1 MMNGRPLKASRG
13 IVACVWVFTARWAF
27 VVSHHTQSRYSVGTS
42 LIPINTMGKV
52 LVLTTSTYTCSVNA
66 DLHTYLLP
74 EHLRKHIS
82 GDGLIS

>member
-42 LIPINTMGKV
+42 LIPINTKGKV
-52 LVLTTSTYTCSVNA
+52 LVLTTSTYT
-66 DLHTYLLP
+66 YLLP
-74 EHLRKHIS
+74 EHMRKHIS
-82 GDGLIS
+82 DDGLIA